1 MSTRRKR
8 GPNDPTDRVRLEH
21 MLIAAGEVSGFLSG
35 KTRADLDTER
45 MLVRAMLHAV
55 LEIGEAAA
63 NLSDEG
69 RLRVPG
75 VPWADV
81 VRMRNI
87 LVHAYWGINLDKLWE
102 TAQTD
107 LPELVRAIRSS
118 LSGWPL
124 ELD

>member
-1 MSTRRKR
+1 
-8 GPNDPTDRVRLEH
+8 